1 MSIFR
6 SYCIWG
12 QKRKHKQGSG
22 LLISHLKFMLFLIP
36 LGNMIIKDLT
46 PFVLS
51 LLIVCVLATV
61 AVFSWQILLKQKYDQ
76 AFRATR
82 IGDSLTAVKDK
93 FGKPSK
99 SELCPRAN
107 AQLTPEKDLS
117 TLFPNCK
124 TRIWYFYALSYLDM
138 GAWLIEFD
146 DDDRVSGKDVLLSQ

>member
-1 MSIFR
+1 M
-6 SYCIWG
+6 
-12 QKRKHKQGSG
+12 K
-22 LLISHLKFMLFLIP
+22 
-36 LGNMIIKDLT
+36 LT
-46 PFVLS
+46 PRISFMS
-51 LLIVCVLATV
+51 LLIVCVLVTV

-107 AQLTPEKDLS
+107 AQLTPGKDLS

-138 GAWLIEFD
+138 GAWLIEFN
-146 DDDRVSGKDVLLSQ
+146 DDDRVSGKDVVLSQ